1 MVLYPSEEWLDEYC
15 RAINESGELQ
25 DFAFSE
31 NILLVVTDLHLDDLT
46 IGDLSDQMLGD
57 ASDGVREGLADMT
70 LSEALEHVDD
80 EIRESLPAPVQ
91 QLLEQTERDVID
103 GEIYVHIE
111 LNAGSCAGMELVTNP
126 GDLEVDSMFR
136 APASIW
142 QSIVAG
148 RRPAIATALSGDVE
162 VIGNA
167 FKRVKYLAEL
177 QLLCDI
183 AAEDVDSEF
192 IFEHQT
198 RPLPEFVFDE
208 SLRPSIEL
216 QKWMTREA
224 ALLFRPFT
232 PF

>member
-31 NILLVVTDLHLDDLT
+31 NLLLVITDLHLDDLT
-46 IGDLSDQMLGD
+46 IGDLSGEILGD

-70 LSEALEHVDD
+70 LAEALEHVDD
-80 EIRESLPAPVQ
+80 DVRESLPGPVQ
-91 QLLEQTERDVID
+91 SLLDQTERDVIG

-111 LNAGSCAGMELVTNP
+111 LNGGTCAGMELVTEP
-126 GDLEVDSMFR
+126 EKLEVDSTFR
-136 APASIW
+136 APANIW
-142 QSIVAG
+142 QLIVAG
-148 RRPAIATALSGDVE
+148 RRPAIATAMSGDLE
-162 VIGNA
+162 VIGNPLL
-167 FKRVKYLAEL
+167 RLKYLAEL

-183 AAEDVDSEF
+183 AAHDVETEF
-192 IFEHQT
+192 IFEHQK
-198 RPLPEFVFDE
+198 RPLSEFVFDE
-208 SLRPSIEL
+208 SLRQPIEV

-224 ALLFRPFT
+224 TLLFRPFS

>member
-31 NILLVVTDLHLDDLT
+31 NILLVVTDLRLEELT
-46 IGDLSDQMLGD
+46 IGDLSDEILGD

-70 LSEALEHVDD
+70 LAEALEHVDD
-80 EIRESLPAPVQ
+80 DIRDSLPAGVQ
-91 QLLEQTERDVID
+91 SLLDQTERDVID

-111 LNAGSCAGMELVTNP
+111 LNAGSCAGMELVTDP
-126 GDLEVDSMFR
+126 AELEVDSMFR
-136 APASIW
+136 APASVW

-162 VIGNA
+162 VLGNA
-167 FKRVKYLAEL
+167 FMRLKYLAEL

-192 IFEHQT
+192 IFEHET
-198 RPLPEFVFDE
+198 RPLSEFVFDE
-208 SLRPSIEL
+208 SLRPSIEF

-224 ALLFRPFT
+224 ALFLRPFT